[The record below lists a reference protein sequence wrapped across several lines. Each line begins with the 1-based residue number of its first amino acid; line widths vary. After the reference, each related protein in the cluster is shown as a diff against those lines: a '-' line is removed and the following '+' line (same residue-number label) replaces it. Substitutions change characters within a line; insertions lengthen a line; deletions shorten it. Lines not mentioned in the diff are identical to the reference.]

1 MGFDSVKLLES
12 NLYLSSKLS
21 NIGHMSYGFKA
32 YTWEWGLYV
41 LNRCFPS
48 TSKTVNGPS
57 ISSQIMP
64 ASKYV
69 ASEKFIKTASKH
81 QRGCNFNILVYLV
94 IN

>member
-1 MGFDSVKLLES
+1 MD
-12 NLYLSSKLS
+12 LYIMPPPRLI
-21 NIGHMSYGFKA
+21 N
-32 YTWEWGLYV
+32 LYV
-41 LNRCFPS
+41 LTRCFPS

-81 QRGCNFNILVYLV
+81 QRGCNFNILVYVV